1 MGGERR
7 PRRRAGSRGRGQAT
21 IEFAFV
27 APLFF
32 LCFFGAIDAG
42 LWAIQTSASVS
53 AADQAARLA
62 AAAAG
67 TPQSQD
73 TPSPTTLFAAV
84 RAQLQSA
91 LFGTHVVAWCDPAGG
106 PCPSP
111 AIGTAP
117 QRDFARCPIDP
128 GEVERHFG
136 PRTVAVCG
144 DTTAPSKPCPAPPLP
159 QTPRCDD
166 PPTVTVHVIGFLASL
181 VPPLSGF
188 GWNAGEIP
196 IDVVATTH
204 TLRFAS

>member
-7 PRRRAGSRGRGQAT
+7 PRRRAGSAGWGQAT

-32 LCFFGAIDAG
+32 LCFFAAIDSG

-67 TPQSQD
+67 TPQSQA
-73 TPSPTTLFAAV
+73 TPSPRVLFTAV
-84 RAQLQSA
+84 RSQLQSA
-91 LFGTHVVAWCDPAGG
+91 LFGTHLVAWCDPAGAT
-106 PCPSP
+106 CPSP
-111 AIGTAP
+111 PIATTP
-117 QRDFARCPIDP
+117 QGDFAHCPIDP
-128 GEVERHFG
+128 KEVERHFG
-136 PRTVAVCG
+136 PRTVAVCD
-144 DTTAPSKPCPAPPLP
+144 DTSAAPPPCPAAPLP
-159 QTPRCDD
+159 PTPRCGD
-166 PPTVTVHVIGFLASL
+166 PPIVTVHVIGFLASL

-188 GWNAGEIP
+188 GWHAGEIP